1 MIRVVVR
8 RLALLL
14 LVVFGVSLITFLVS
28 HAVPGD
34 PARLVAGPRASAE
47 LVESIREE
55 MGFDRPLIEQYVN
68 YAGQLLVGDFGT
80 SIQTGRPVSDD
91 LFRRFPATI
100 ELMLLALLVSLAVGV
115 PLGVLSAVYK
125 DEIGDHVIRFFSV
138 LGISMPSFWLA
149 LLLLFLF
156 YGQWDLAPAS
166 GRLSGS
172 LDPPKQVTGF
182 YLVDSLLAGDLR
194 AFKDTLAHLLLPC
207 LTLSLVSI
215 GAIVRLVRSS
225 MLEVLGEGYI
235 LMARASG
242 IPERKIF
249 FNLAL
254 RNALIPLVTVI
265 GLSLADMLYGAVVIE
280 TIFAWPGTGSYV
292 VNAVFNLDFPVI
304 MAFAV
309 TISMA
314 YVVVNLLVDLVY
326 MVLDPQIREVG

>member
-1 MIRVVVR
+1 MIRVVAR
-8 RLALLL
+8 RLAHLL

-68 YAGQLLVGDFGT
+68 YVGQLLDGDFGT

-91 LFRRFPATI
+91 LFRRFPATV
-100 ELMLLALLVSLAVGV
+100 ELMLLALVVSLAAGV

-149 LLLLFLF
+149 LLLLFLV
-156 YGQWDLAPAS
+156 YGQWDVAPGS

-172 LDPPKQVTGF
+172 LDPPEPVTGF
-182 YLVDSLLAGDLR
+182 YLVDSLLAWDLR
-194 AFKDTLAHLLLPC
+194 VFKDALAHLLLPC

-225 MLEVLGEGYI
+225 MLEVLGENYI

-242 IPERKIF
+242 IPERRIF
-249 FNLAL
+249 FDLAL

-265 GLSLADMLYGAVVIE
+265 GLSLADMLYGAVIIE

-309 TISMA
+309 IVSMA
-314 YVVVNLLVDLVY
+314 YVVVNLLVDLIY
-326 MVLDPQIREVG
+326 MALDPQIREVG

>member
-1 MIRVVVR
+1 M
-8 RLALLL
+8 
-14 LVVFGVSLITFLVS
+14 FGVSLITFLVS